1 MLWMFNELRCQPWLD
16 GDAKR
21 LCGKAHLRWTLM
33 VEFHDVVVGQL
44 GHSLSG
50 RKACVK
56 AKWQGVQ
63 YLGQWLSV
71 LAAY

>member
-1 MLWMFNELRCQPWLD
+1 M
-16 GDAKR
+16 

-33 VEFHDVVVGQL
+33 VEFHDVVMGRGQL

-50 RKACVK
+50 RKAYAK
-56 AKWQGVQ
+56 AKWQEVQ

>member
-1 MLWMFNELRCQPWLD
+1 
-16 GDAKR
+16 
-21 LCGKAHLRWTLM
+21 M